1 MAIVCTRFS
10 ATGAGH
16 LDAEEVVFV
25 FGTGGLRLLGWR
37 QE

>member
-1 MAIVCTRFS
+1 MVIVCTRFS

-16 LDAEEVVFV
+16 LDAEEVGFV
-25 FGTGGLRLLGWR
+25 FGTGLRLLGWR